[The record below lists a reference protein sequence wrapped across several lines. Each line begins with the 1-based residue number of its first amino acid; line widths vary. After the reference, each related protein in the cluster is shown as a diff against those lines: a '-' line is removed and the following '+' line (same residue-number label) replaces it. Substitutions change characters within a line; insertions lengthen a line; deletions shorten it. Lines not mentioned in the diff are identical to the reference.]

1 MRSTISLLGLYNYDS
16 SILDGLTLPSNFT
29 AAELAALKTNLLME
43 TAEFE
48 LLYSNFDFLKYAITQ
63 WCEKRKSTWEWLK
76 NTQNY
81 NYNPLENVDMHLED
95 HLGSKLEKDVITDF
109 ERHLKSAKTGH
120 DDFDS
125 DVNKT
130 GHDDFD
136 SNVHK
141 TGHDDFDS
149 DVKKTGDDKDEK
161 RGTDTIL
168 HSVYAF
174 NENSAPSPESQDG
187 STFNSDLTHTYDNN
201 VNTDSITTYNNNVNT
216 DSSTTYNNNVNTDST
231 TTYNNVV
238 DDTGTTKNTVD
249 HDEQLKKN
257 YNKDWHGRDHM
268 SAQEL
273 IKQEQELAMF
283 NLLDFIIDDFKKR
296 FCLLVY

>member
-1 MRSTISLLGLYNYDS
+1 MRATISLLGLYNYDN

-29 AAELAALKTNLLME
+29 SDELAALKTNLLIE

-48 LLYSNFDFLKYAITQ
+48 LLYSDFDFLKYAITQ
-63 WCEKRKSTWEWLK
+63 WCDKRKSTWEWLK
-76 NTQNY
+76 RTQSY

-95 HLGSKLEKDVITDF
+95 HLGSKLEKDIITDF
-109 ERHLKSAKTGH
+109 ERKLKETLSGKDTI
-120 DDFDS
+120 DRTD
-125 DVNKT
+125 
-130 GHDDFD
+130 
-136 SNVHK
+136 
-141 TGHDDFDS
+141 
-149 DVKKTGDDKDEK
+149 KKTGDD
-161 RGTDTIL
+161 TAL
-168 HSVYAF
+168 HSVYSY
-174 NENSAPSPESQDG
+174 NENSNAQPES
-187 STFNSDLTHTYDNN
+187 SDKN
-201 VNTDSITTYNNNVNT
+201 TYNSQIKT
-216 DSSTTYNNNVNTDST
+216 DQDTKYGKVRDE
-231 TTYNNVV
+231 
-238 DDTGTTKNTVD
+238 TGTTKNTVD

>member
-1 MRSTISLLGLYNYDS
+1 MRATISLLGLYNYDN

-29 AAELAALKTNLLME
+29 SEELAALKSNLLME

-48 LLYSNFDFLKYAITQ
+48 LLYSNFDFLKYAITE

-109 ERHLKSAKTGH
+109 ERKLKTAKTGH

-125 DVNKT
+125 D
-130 GHDDFD
+130 
-136 SNVHK
+136 VHK

-149 DVKKTGDDKDEK
+149 DVKKSGDDKDEK
-161 RGTDTIL
+161 RGTDTLL

-174 NENSAPSPESQDG
+174 NENSTPNPESEDV
-187 STFNSDLTHTYDNN
+187 STFNSDLTRTYDNN
-201 VNTDSITTYNNNVNT
+201 VNTDST
-216 DSSTTYNNNVNTDST
+216 TTYNNNVNTDST

-238 DDTGTTKNTVD
+238 DETGTTKNTVD

-257 YNKDWHGRDHM
+257 YNKEWHGRDHM

-273 IKQEQELAMF
+273 IKQEQELALF

>member
-1 MRSTISLLGLYNYDS
+1 MRATISLLGLYNYDN

-29 AAELAALKTNLLME
+29 SDELAALKSNLLME

-48 LLYSNFDFLKYAITQ
+48 LLYGDFDFLKYAITQ

-76 NTQNY
+76 RTQGY

-109 ERHLKSAKTGH
+109 ERKLKTSKTGH
-120 DDFDS
+120 DDFDE
-125 DVNKT
+125 
-130 GHDDFD
+130 
-136 SNVHK
+136 
-141 TGHDDFDS
+141 
-149 DVKKTGDDKDEK
+149 DVKKTGKDTDKKTGDD
-161 RGTDTIL
+161 TSL
-168 HSVYAF
+168 HSVYAYDQI
-174 NENSAPSPESQDG
+174 NSGSPENSDKIEYNSEIEHQFNNTVTTDATT
-187 STFNSDLTHTYDNN
+187 TF
-201 VNTDSITTYNNNVNT
+201 NNNV
-216 DSSTTYNNNVNTDST
+216 DE
-231 TTYNNVV
+231 
-238 DDTGTTKNTVD
+238 TGTTKNTVD
-249 HDEQLKKN
+249 HDEQVKKN

-273 IKQEQELAMF
+273 IKQEQDLAMF